1 MLLLLQNIINQLAGQ
16 VGPQLKSDFN
26 LSDRQIADVLKVVG
40 DSSKTTLTNQLTSAD
55 GLGAMMSL
63 FSNKPNS
70 SSANALQN
78 TLINNIINGLIQ
90 KLGFDKKLA
99 TNISNTVVPML
110 TQMITKQNSKTP
122 VTDASPLLEMLGAD
136 PKSLLGNAGG
146 LLGKLGGLGGL
157 FKK

>member
-1 MLLLLQNIINQLAGQ
+1 MIHQILSQVAGQ
-16 VGPQLKSDFN
+16 VSPELKNKFKLTDS
-26 LSDRQIADVLKVVG
+26 QINDVIKVVS
-40 DSSKTTLTNQLTSAD
+40 DSSKNTLTNQLTSPD
-55 GLGAMMSL
+55 GLSAMMNL
-63 FSNKPNS
+63 FSNKPNN

-78 TLINNIINGLIQ
+78 TLVNNIINGLIQ
-90 KLGFDKKLA
+90 KLGFDKSLA

-122 VTDASPLLEMLGAD
+122 DNDASPLFEMLGAD